1 MNLKYK
7 NEILVA
13 ILLVITVVAFYYL
26 YAILLPFVIGL
37 VLAFWCLPL
46 VNKIQKLVK
55 VRALATSL
63 FLAACV
69 GLTVLFVVL
78 LGNYVNKDF
87 KRLATSFQV
96 LSSHNKDK
104 LTTAEVKIK
113 EYITVFYDTDQLE
126 SSLKLKAD
134 SASQVTTS
142 GSFGG
147 IDTQAIEDSFAK
159 ITDGFGSKSAD
170 EATKKSSIGI
180 ISILLMS
187 VSYFVLILFN
197 IEYFD
202 ALRKRYVGKKTAS
215 QFNTVLSDF
224 NQSFVKYFTLRGKI
238 ILILSLIYL
247 PVFIILNLPGAL
259 LFTFLILLLSFIP
272 YLQYLV
278 LIPASVACLALSTES
293 NQPFLFNFGIVV
305 GTFVLAS
312 IIEEFVLNPR
322 IMEKNIGINPVIM
335 VLSISVWTYVLG
347 MPGLIIGLPLTC
359 LCLIY
364 LKRYVEPLVL
374 KVKE

>member
-1 MNLKYK
+1 MNLKHK
-7 NEILVA
+7 NEILGA

-78 LGNYVNKDF
+78 LGNYVNRDF
-87 KRLATSFQV
+87 KRLANSFQV
-96 LSSHNKDK
+96 LSSQNKDK

-113 EYITVFYDTDQLE
+113 EYIAVFYDTDQLE
-126 SSLKLKAD
+126 SSLKMKAD
-134 SASQVTTS
+134 SASQVATS

-147 IDTQAIEDSFAK
+147 IDTQAIEDSFTK

-170 EATKKSSIGI
+170 EVSKKSSIGI

-197 IEYFD
+197 IEYFET
-202 ALRKRYVGKKTAS
+202 LRKRYVGKKTAS
-215 QFNTVLSDF
+215 RLNTVMSDF
-224 NQSFVKYFTLRGKI
+224 NQSFVKYFALRVKI
-238 ILILSLIYL
+238 ILLLSLIYL
-247 PVFIILNLPGAL
+247 PVFILLNLPGAL
-259 LFTFLILLLSFIP
+259 LFTLLILILSFIP

-278 LIPASVACLALSTES
+278 LIPASVACLALSTEG

-347 MPGLIIGLPLTC
+347 MPGLIIGLPLTS

-364 LKRYVEPLVL
+364 LKRYVEPAIL
-374 KVKE
+374 KGKE